1 MHYKAFF
8 WFVCFFFFLH
18 NGMAKRGEARDHVVD
33 LFVNL
38 KFSFKELIFAR
49 VKLHD
54 GIHLHKTVVEYIY
67 SGSQL
72 DS

>member
-1 MHYKAFF
+1 
-8 WFVCFFFFLH
+8 
-18 NGMAKRGEARDHVVD
+18 MAKRGEARDHVVD

-54 GIHLHKTVVEYIY
+54 GIHLHKTVVEYLY